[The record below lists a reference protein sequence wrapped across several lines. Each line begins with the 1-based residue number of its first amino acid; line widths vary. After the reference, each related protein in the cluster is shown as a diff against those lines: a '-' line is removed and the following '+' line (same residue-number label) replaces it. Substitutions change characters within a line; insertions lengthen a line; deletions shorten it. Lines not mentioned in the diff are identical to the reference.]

1 MEANNIFILNDLKI
15 GDLVEHKSTIG
26 IRTRLYV
33 IGSNDLMLIEKKRI
47 KSLRTYFPI
56 KISVEILKVF
66 NFKEVGKN
74 VFLKKIDCS
83 DLINFCMVYKNNSE
97 YSIICYRDSEILN
110 LKNNKLDYIHNLQT
124 LIKKL
129 YNKEL
134 TIK

>member
-1 MEANNIFILNDLKI
+1 MEANNIFILNDLKL
-15 GDLVEHKSTIG
+15 GDLVERKSTIG
-26 IRTRLYV
+26 IRTPLYV
-33 IGSNDLMLIEKKRI
+33 IGENDLMLIDKKRI

>member
-1 MEANNIFILNDLKI
+1 MEANNIFILNDLKL
-15 GDLVEHKSTIG
+15 GDLVERKSTIG
-26 IRTRLYV
+26 IRTPLYV
-33 IGSNDLMLIEKKRI
+33 IGENDLMLIDKKRI

-56 KISVEILKVF
+56 KISVEILNVF

>member
-15 GDLVEHKSTIG
+15 GDLVERKSTIG
-26 IRTRLYV
+26 IRTPLYV
-33 IGSNDLMLIEKKRI
+33 IGANDLMLIEKKRI

>member
-1 MEANNIFILNDLKI
+1 MEINNIFILNDLKL
-15 GDLVEHKSTIG
+15 GDLVERKSTIG
-26 IRTRLYV
+26 IRTPLYV
-33 IGSNDLMLIEKKRI
+33 IGENDLMLIDKKRI

-56 KISVEILKVF
+56 KISTEILNVF

-97 YSIICYRDSEILN
+97 YSIICYRDSKILN
-110 LKNNKLDYIHNLQT
+110 LTNNKLDYIHNLQT